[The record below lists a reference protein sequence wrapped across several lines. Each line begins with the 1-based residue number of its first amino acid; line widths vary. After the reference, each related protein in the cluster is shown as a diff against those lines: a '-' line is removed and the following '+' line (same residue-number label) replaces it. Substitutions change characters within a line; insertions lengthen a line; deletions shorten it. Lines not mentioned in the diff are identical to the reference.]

1 MRIRPMLPRRLQQAG
16 LVTTNELR
24 HSPMPYQP
32 SIRLNGTIMKRIAH
46 HNLLK
51 GLLGLVFWSLAVAA
65 EADPYPGL
73 APLFADDS
81 VLEVTIDAPLTALM
95 DVRPDKAYLD
105 GSFTYKEVDGTE
117 RKLGLK
123 LRTRGNYRRDKEH
136 CDFAPI
142 RLNFA
147 KGQVK
152 GTLFDG
158 QDKLKLVTHCQNSDP
173 IYEQL
178 VVREYLAYRLLHELT
193 PKSFAVRLMRITYL
207 NTADKRARI
216 KYGFV
221 IEDNDAV
228 AKRNGMKIA
237 SVGLITTKYLAPE
250 QASLVHVFQYMIGN
264 TEYSV
269 VRPEPKK
276 DCCHN
281 ADLMAPKGEA
291 LYTPLA
297 YDFDFSGLVNAPY
310 AQPNPRYKL
319 SNVRVRLFTGVCSYD
334 EQLQTTIRYFH
345 EKKAALFQV
354 IDGLDSLTRLS
365 RAGAKR
371 YIEGFY
377 DRISEPAKVEKW
389 LIEKCYDPTS

>member
-1 MRIRPMLPRRLQQAG
+1 MLSRHIQQAG
-16 LVTTNELR
+16 LLTTTDLR
-24 HSPMPYQP
+24 HSPMPNP
-32 SIRLNGTIMKRIAH
+32 RGIRLNCTTMEKNACKRLRAAVIGLI
-46 HNLLK
+46 LLP
-51 GLLGLVFWSLAVAA
+51 LVTVAETA
-65 EADPYPGL
+65 PYPGL
-73 APLFADDS
+73 APLFADHS
-81 VLEVTIDAPLTALM
+81 VLEVTIDAPLDALM

-105 GSFTYKEVDGTE
+105 GSFSYKEADGTE
-117 RKLGLK
+117 RTFGLK

-158 QDKLKLVTHCQNSDP
+158 QDKLKLVTHCQNMDP
-173 IYEQL
+173 AYEQL

-193 PKSFAVRLMRITYL
+193 PKSFATRLMRITYR
-207 NTADKRARI
+207 NTTNKKERT
-216 KYGFV
+216 KFGFV

-228 AKRNGMKIA
+228 AKRNGMKVA
-237 SVGLITTKYLAPE
+237 SVGLITTDYLEPE
-250 QASLVHVFQYMIGN
+250 QAHLIYVFQYMIGN

-269 VRPEPKK
+269 IRPEPKK

-291 LYTPLA
+291 VYSPFA

-319 SNVRVRLFTGVCSYD
+319 PNVRVRLYAGACKYD
-334 EQLQTTIRYFH
+334 EQLKTTIAYFH
-345 EKKAALFQV
+345 EKKPALLRI
-354 IDGLDSLTRLS
+354 IDELEPLS
-365 RAGAKR
+365 RISRSAARR
-371 YIEGFY
+371 YIEAFY
-377 DRISEPAKVEKW
+377 DRISEPAKVQKW
-389 LIEKCYDPTS
+389 LIDKCYDPKS